1 MRVVVKDTVVIER
14 SINTRNGPQILRSQR
29 AALDQ
34 GGGYELPFRVELG
47 TGPVHSVGAYSI
59 DPACFSLNQYGD
71 LVMGRVKLVPLVE
84 QSRVA
89 TRSAAAG

>member
-1 MRVVVKDTVVIER
+1 MRVNVKDTVVVER
-14 SINTRNGPQILRSQR
+14 SINGRNGPQILRSQR

-47 TGPVHSVGAYSI
+47 TGPVYPVGAYTI

-71 LVMGRVKLVPLVE
+71 LTMGRPKLIPLPAE
-84 QSRVA
+84 PARAA
-89 TRSAAAG
+89 TPRASA